1 MAFPEKNLG
10 EGEHVVIH
18 TRTHWKALVWPT
30 VFLIV
35 TAGVAGFLLSLG
47 GPDWVRWV
55 IIGVALVV
63 IVLLVVVPYL
73 RWMSSTDTITNHR
86 LITRSGVIARTG
98 RDIPLRKINDV
109 TLFRGPLDRI
119 LGCGTLTVESAGER
133 GRIILHDVPA
143 AQSVHVRL
151 QELLMDVAVDD
162 GYDTRRVER
171 TDRPDV
177 PGSEPPR

>member
-1 MAFPEKNLG
+1 
-10 EGEHVVIH
+10 
-18 TRTHWKALVWPT
+18 
-30 VFLIV
+30 
-35 TAGVAGFLLSLG
+35 
-47 GPDWVRWV
+47 
-55 IIGVALVV
+55 
-63 IVLLVVVPYL
+63 
-73 RWMSSTDTITNHR
+73 
-86 LITRSGVIARTG
+86 
-98 RDIPLRKINDV
+98 V

-133 GRIILHDVPA
+133 GRIILHDVPG

-177 PGSEPPR
+177 PGSEQPR